1 MDRNRIGK
9 SREPGNGVNLRS
21 RLTPRRLGSIWAVL
35 VLLLI
40 GPSIRVG
47 AQSGTATLRIR
58 VTGVR
63 NNKGR
68 IALALFQSE
77 AGFPG
82 DSSKAVRLQPA
93 EIDAQTRSA
102 QFVLERVPYG
112 VYAVSVFHD
121 ENMNGKLDKN
131 FVGAPKEGYGA
142 SNNPRKRMGPPPF
155 DEAKFS
161 LDQPEQSIEIKLIY

>member
-1 MDRNRIGK
+1 MRPRQAL
-9 SREPGNGVNLRS
+9 PGH
-21 RLTPRRLGSIWAVL
+21 GSTVAI
-35 VLLLI
+35 LLLLLP
-40 GPSIRVG
+40 GLSTRVMPQVG
-47 AQSGTATLRIR
+47 AATLTIR

-82 DSSKAVRLQPA
+82 DSSKAVRLQQA

-102 QFVLERVPYG
+102 QFVLQGIPYG

-155 DEAKFS
+155 TEASFS
-161 LDQPEQSIEIKLIY
+161 ADRPEQAMEIKLIY

>member
-1 MDRNRIGK
+1 MRK
-9 SREPGNGVNLRS
+9 LQVHP
-21 RLTPRRLGSIWAVL
+21 RLASTTVMLATLILALSTPLPART
-35 VLLLI
+35 
-40 GPSIRVG
+40 
-47 AQSGTATLRIR
+47 GTATLTIR
-58 VTGVR
+58 VKGAR
-63 NNKGR
+63 NSKGR

-82 DSSKAVRLQPA
+82 DSSKAIRTVQA
-93 EIDAQTRSA
+93 DIDAQTQSA
-102 QFVLERVPYG
+102 QFVLEGIPYG

-121 ENMNGKLDKN
+121 ENINGKLDKN

-161 LDQPEQSIEIKLIY
+161 LNQQGQSIEIKLIY

>member
-1 MDRNRIGK
+1 MNMSMNTR
-9 SREPGNGVNLRS
+9 RS
-21 RLTPRRLGSIWAVL
+21 WLDLGSRGIPL
-35 VLLLI
+35 ILSLLLTLPI
-40 GPSIRVG
+40 L
-47 AQSGTATLRIR
+47 AQSGISSLTIR
-58 VTGVR
+58 VTGAR

-68 IALALFQSE
+68 IMLALFQSE

-82 DSSKAVRLQPA
+82 DSSKAVRLQQS
-93 EIDAQTRSA
+93 EIDTQTRSA
-102 QFVLERVPYG
+102 QFVFQGIPYG
-112 VYAVSVFHD
+112 AYAVSVFHD

-161 LDQPEQSIEIKLIY
+161 VSQPEQSIEIKLIY

>member
-1 MDRNRIGK
+1 MKMKMKMKTRQA
-9 SREPGNGVNLRS
+9 
-21 RLTPRRLGSIWAVL
+21 RLHLGSSKVMLVTLILAVSVPL
-35 VLLLI
+35 M
-40 GPSIRVG
+40 
-47 AQSGTATLRIR
+47 AQSGTATLTVR
-58 VTGVR
+58 VTGAR
-63 NNKGR
+63 NSKGR

-82 DSSKAVRLQPA
+82 DNSKTIRTQQAV
-93 EIDAQTRSA
+93 IDAQTRSA
-102 QFVLERVPYG
+102 QFVLQGIPYG
-112 VYAVSVFHD
+112 AYAVSVFHD

-161 LDQPEQSIEIKLIY
+161 VNQPEQSIEIKLIY

>member
-1 MDRNRIGK
+1 MKTRRARLPIR
-9 SREPGNGVNLRS
+9 STTVAIVAILLALSMPLR
-21 RLTPRRLGSIWAVL
+21 
-35 VLLLI
+35 
-40 GPSIRVG
+40 
-47 AQSGTATLRIR
+47 AQSATTTLTVR
-58 VTGVR
+58 VTGAR
-63 NNKGR
+63 NNKGQ

-82 DSSKAVRLQPA
+82 DSSKAVRLQQA
-93 EIDAQTRSA
+93 AIDAQTRSA
-102 QFVLERVPYG
+102 QFVLQGLPYG

-155 DEAKFS
+155 NEARFS
-161 LDQPEQSIEIKLIY
+161 LSQSEQSIEIKLVY

>member
-1 MDRNRIGK
+1 M
-9 SREPGNGVNLRS
+9 
-21 RLTPRRLGSIWAVL
+21 GSTL
-35 VLLLI
+35 VMLVFLLI
-40 GPSIRVG
+40 GPSTRVM
-47 AQSGTATLRIR
+47 AQSATTTLTVR

-82 DSSKAVRLQPA
+82 DISKAVRTQQV
-93 EIDAQTRSA
+93 EIDAQTGSA
-102 QFVLERVPYG
+102 QFVLQAIPYG

-155 DEAKFS
+155 GEANFP
-161 LDQPEQSIEIKLIY
+161 LNEPEQSIEIKLIY

>member
-1 MDRNRIGK
+1 MRRRQAISRIG
-9 SREPGNGVNLRS
+9 
-21 RLTPRRLGSIWAVL
+21 SIALSL
-35 VLLLI
+35 VILLL
-40 GPSIRVG
+40 GAAFDG
-47 AQSGTATLRIR
+47 KAQSETATLTIR

-68 IALALFQSE
+68 IALALFQGE

-82 DSSKAVRLQPA
+82 DASKAVHSQQA
-93 EIDAQTRSA
+93 EIEAQTQSA
-102 QFVLERVPYG
+102 QFVLQGVPYG
-112 VYAVSVFHD
+112 QYAASVFHD

-155 DEAKFS
+155 EEAKFS
-161 LDQPEQSIEIKLIY
+161 LNQPARSIEIKLMY

>member
-1 MDRNRIGK
+1 LG
-9 SREPGNGVNLRS
+9 L
-21 RLTPRRLGSIWAVL
+21 PRDSC
-35 VLLLI
+35 
-40 GPSIRVG
+40 S
-47 AQSGTATLRIR
+47 QSGTATLTIR
-58 VTGVR
+58 VTGVH

-82 DSSKAVRLQPA
+82 DSSKAMRLQQA

-102 QFVLERVPYG
+102 QFTLQGIPYG

-142 SNNPRKRMGPPPF
+142 SNNPRKRMGP
-155 DEAKFS
+155 AT
-161 LDQPEQSIEIKLIY
+161 I

>member
-1 MDRNRIGK
+1 MKI
-9 SREPGNGVNLRS
+9 
-21 RLTPRRLGSIWAVL
+21 RRA
-35 VLLLI
+35 VLLLGATAVMVMTLVLSVSAPI
-40 GPSIRVG
+40 V
-47 AQSGTATLRIR
+47 AQSATSTLTIRII
-58 VTGVR
+58 GAR

-68 IALALFQSE
+68 IALAVFQSE

-82 DSSKAVRLQPA
+82 DSSKALRLLEG

-102 QFVLERVPYG
+102 RFVLESIPYG

-161 LDQPEQSIEIKLIY
+161 LNQPEQSIEITLRY

>member
-1 MDRNRIGK
+1 M
-9 SREPGNGVNLRS
+9 
-21 RLTPRRLGSIWAVL
+21 
-35 VLLLI
+35 LLL
-40 GPSIRVG
+40 G
-47 AQSGTATLRIR
+47 AAIDVTPQSATATLTIR

-82 DSSKAVRLQPA
+82 DASKAVRLQQA

-102 QFVLERVPYG
+102 QFVLEGVPYG
-112 VYAVSVFHD
+112 QYAVSVFHD

-142 SNNPRKRMGPPPF
+142 SNNPQKRMGPPPF
-155 DEAKFS
+155 EEARFS
-161 LDQPEQSIEIKLIY
+161 LNQPAQSIEIKLMY

>member
-1 MDRNRIGK
+1 MNTNTR
-9 SREPGNGVNLRS
+9 RS
-21 RLTPRRLGSIWAVL
+21 CLGLTATRAIP
-35 VLLLI
+35 LI
-40 GPSIRVG
+40 LSLALSMPVM
-47 AQSGTATLRIR
+47 AQSGTATVTVR
-58 VTGVR
+58 VTGAR
-63 NNKGR
+63 SSKGR

-82 DSSKAVRLQPA
+82 DGSKAIRTEQA
-93 EIDAQTRSA
+93 EIEAQTRSA
-102 QFVLERVPYG
+102 QFVLEGITFG

-131 FVGAPKEGYGA
+131 LVGAPKEGYGA

-161 LDQPEQSIEIKLIY
+161 LNQPSQAIEIKLIY

>member
-1 MDRNRIGK
+1 MNMNIR
-9 SREPGNGVNLRS
+9 RS
-21 RLTPRRLGSIWAVL
+21 CLDLGSTRWIPL
-35 VLLLI
+35 ILSLLLSL
-40 GPSIRVG
+40 PVM
-47 AQSGTATLRIR
+47 AQSGTATVSVR
-58 VTGVR
+58 VAGAR
-63 NNKGR
+63 NSKGR
-68 IALALFQSE
+68 IALALFPSE

-82 DSSKAVRLQPA
+82 DSSKAIRTEQA

-102 QFVLERVPYG
+102 QFVLEGIPYG

-131 FVGAPKEGYGA
+131 LVGAPKEGYGA

-161 LDQPEQSIEIKLIY
+161 LNHPEQSIEIKLIY

>member
-1 MDRNRIGK
+1 M
-9 SREPGNGVNLRS
+9 
-21 RLTPRRLGSIWAVL
+21 
-35 VLLLI
+35 LLL
-40 GPSIRVG
+40 G
-47 AQSGTATLRIR
+47 AAIDVTPQSATATLTIR

-82 DSSKAVRLQPA
+82 DASKAVRLQQA

-102 QFVLERVPYG
+102 QFVLEGVPYG
-112 VYAVSVFHD
+112 QYAVSVFHD

-155 DEAKFS
+155 EEARFS
-161 LDQPEQSIEIKLIY
+161 LNQPAQSIEIKLMY